1 MASRKRAADPPPP
14 TGWRARIDQSL
25 LVVRT
30 APPTLKLL
38 WRAAPA
44 ALVVMLLLTLAQAV
58 VPAAIAWVA
67 KQIVDGVVAAQAG
80 DAQAAHAVSLAVAI
94 ELALVVTQAIVTQ
107 TQAVVRE
114 HIAARLKRL
123 LTVQVI
129 EKALALELRHFED
142 ADLYDKMQNARRE
155 ADRRPLSLALALL
168 GVLENVVTLITWG
181 ALIASTAMWALPV
194 LCIAAIPAFVAELKF
209 ANETFSVLTWRAP
222 EGRRLNYLEW
232 VLTRD
237 STVKEVK
244 VFGLGRFFLDRFT
257 TLFDTMVVQ
266 DQRLAR
272 RRAAW
277 LGAFGIVALVAFY
290 GCYLVV
296 ARRAASGGMT
306 LGELTLALAAF
317 RQAQKSFQ
325 AILSGIGDM
334 VEDALFM
341 SNLFAYLD
349 VDAPGERPRGEPV
362 VLPAGPQTIELDHVS
377 FAYAGSSTPVLNNI
391 SLTIAPG
398 EKVALVGEN
407 GAGKSTLVK
416 LLLRLYEPT
425 SGVIRIGGV
434 DLRDVE
440 PTALRSRFGA
450 VFQDFVR
457 YQLIVRENVGVGDVA
472 RRDELPAITA
482 AVEKAGAAGVV
493 DTAGGYDSM
502 LGGWFEEGRELSG
515 GQWQKLALARG
526 FMRDAAD
533 VLILD
538 EPTAAVD
545 ARAEA
550 ELFARIQDLARDKTA
565 ILISH
570 RFSTVRMADRI
581 LVLEG
586 GRIVEEGSHDALV
599 AQQGRYAQLFAL
611 QAQGYR

>member
-1 MASRKRAADPPPP
+1 M
-14 TGWRARIDQSL
+14 
-25 LVVRT
+25 LV
-30 APPTLKLL
+30 
-38 WRAAPA
+38 
-44 ALVVMLLLTLAQAV
+44 LTFAQAF

-67 KQIVDGVVAAQAG
+67 KEIVDGVVAAQAG
-80 DAQAAHAVSLAVAI
+80 DLSAASHVSLAVLV
-94 ELALVVTQAIVTQ
+94 ELVLVVVQAIVVQ
-107 TQAVVRE
+107 TQGVVRE

-123 LTVQVI
+123 LTVEVI

-155 ADRRPLSLALALL
+155 ADRRPLSLAMALL
-168 GVLENVVTLITWG
+168 GVIENVVTLATWG

-194 LCIAAIPAFVAELKF
+194 LCVAAIPAFVAELKF

-237 STVKEVK
+237 STVKEIK
-244 VFGLGRFFLDRFT
+244 AFGLGRFFLDRFT
-257 TLFDTMVVQ
+257 ALFDTMVVQ

-277 LGAFGIVALVAFY
+277 LGAFSIVALLAFY

-296 ARRAASGGMT
+296 ARRAAAGAMT

-349 VDAPGERPRGEPV
+349 VDAPGERPRRAAVDVP
-362 VLPAGPQTIELDHVS
+362 PGPQAIELEHVS
-377 FAYAGSSTPVLNNI
+377 FAYAGSATPVLNDI
-391 SLTIAPG
+391 TLTIAPG

-425 SGVIRIGGV
+425 SGVIRIGGI
-434 DLRDVE
+434 DLRDVD
-440 PTALRSRFGA
+440 PAALRARFGA
-450 VFQDFVR
+450 VFQDYVR
-457 YQLIVRENVGVGDVA
+457 YQLIVRENVGVGDVD
-472 RRDELPAITA
+472 RREDLTAIA
-482 AVEKAGAAGVV
+482 NAVEKAGAQGVV
-493 DTAGGYDSM
+493 DTVGGYDSM

-526 FMRDAAD
+526 FMRETAD

-550 ELFARIQDLARDKTA
+550 ELFARIQDLARDKSA

-586 GRIVEEGSHDALV
+586 GRIVEEGSHDVLV